1 MSDYVLKAPRSAPSN
16 ATTTAGA
23 SSGVARA
30 HADLP
35 PSYGLPGTL
44 VEASADQYRASV
56 LDAATETV
64 QEYLLWTANSSNLS
78 IVEDPTWATADGSGA
93 IPTGTLTVGSRKDGT
108 DRVVVTDNGGRTI
121 AGILSVIAKRG
132 DTGAEFTFTTFAST
146 NPMSGV
152 VVLDAAAL
160 VVLGGGLSNLRGDTI
175 IGVSYYVAAQRFWW
189 TRNDAQATRFAWNG
203 KAQKWA
209 PIKGTAPVGL
219 GRILATDTYTLIPR
233 PSRYA
238 VGDYLP
244 GDPVTPDAYATVRVG
259 RIPSASLGLPARVL
273 VVTDEQASDPAFVF
287 PPNTDAIVGYPNG
300 SLVWNPTFLSAN
312 AGTEAWYLPDDYET
326 TNDGRLGSLVSA
338 QTTPLFLAP
347 VPDRGEYPFIRWGS
361 RRYLTAIGVDTDAD
375 LALLSVPSDSVGW
388 SRSTGQLKFNA
399 SDVDRCDP
407 DAVGFDLLYLGVQ
420 VYFDGVSL
428 TEEPVRTRDP
438 VVLGVVD
445 SASDYYVPDAVLLPS
460 PGVSGVLFVPDG
472 TGTIPNTSAI
482 PATRPNGSG
491 LVRAI
496 QTDGDLVV
504 FTKSGCLETT
514 TVVEF
519 NDEIPTFN
527 FQVESGRAYVARE
540 RTPGF
545 GSKVALGTKDRARF
559 AGEVLYLLQA
569 DAQPAQATNT
579 PRIGSRKRGPFTL
592 TGTEVLA
599 LNVDGTDYLWQASA
613 LGAGTFSA
621 TTIAASFQTLGMTAY
636 AVRGRVWVDGAST
649 VSVGFGSI
657 ASGAF
662 ADRTLS
668 GCAALGFLP
677 GWRATTTTSWLP
689 DGLSFGLFR
698 SPVNLDRANGASDF
712 QYTYRVTDAVVT
724 DSVLPSPVV
733 SFTNP
738 PLEDV
743 AGYDDGVF
751 FTIID
756 GPFTRYLKPYQDVVY
771 RFDTG
776 RMLWAEPDSVVKS
789 IQSPTSALALGNPG
803 VFGETMHPAV
813 GPDYGLYL
821 ASTGGSRTLLSE
833 GTDYLLPGN
842 GSQGIA
848 PLIQAVGALQVLG
861 ARGSYSAGG
870 TTFTDAAATFVTD
883 GVASGYR
890 LKLANGESYTVV
902 SVTNETT
909 LVVDRPFPASGSVV
923 SWELYEGFSP
933 STYDPSILVDVVAVP
948 FSPFT
953 TETFIVKKLT
963 PLGSV
968 PTSIPDQW
976 TNRLCGD
983 TKVGS
988 LSVRFGGGVGDP
1000 QIPLYPLAIV
1010 DVGVAGSDMS
1020 VPDTTNPHFL
1030 EAAFQVTVG
1039 SRTYTVGVDLFP
1051 VAAFTT
1057 PLLGDVVEYGQ
1068 PGSGIEGQI
1077 RLGSVALSEH
1087 IGGRVYYTE
1096 VFRDPLLM
1104 SASAGEVDT
1113 LSGCLNLSEATL
1125 IQYSGQEAYLVEGA
1139 EATLGPIQ
1147 GSVFLRQ
1154 PMRAYQVLEVE
1165 YTRADAAGVA
1175 IPGVIVEQLPL
1186 FVRLETATRVDAR
1199 TYTFNPTG
1207 RTIRSDIAPSVWV
1220 NSRLVTTG
1228 NRPRLSVDFDT
1239 NTIRF
1244 DDDVAATA
1252 TVRLNYA
1259 VVQAFGGEQSYTVS
1273 SPPVWRPPL
1282 SIPAGASA
1290 FTVQGDRT
1298 SSVSVGSLLMVG
1310 AMSYYVTAVTY
1321 DGSSQTTVAITPP
1334 SPIEAGTRDPGAT
1347 YPATITN
1354 VPVNVNAGGSTG
1366 FLMLVAVSYLPV
1378 DKGQLV
1384 VNVEGDVT
1392 AYARTGHVLD
1402 LGGQPTI
1409 ITSARLND
1417 AGTYTLVNVATPF
1430 HKAFASGTD
1439 ALRISTRPVY
1449 AQGATTTMAV
1459 GPILGDYE
1467 LVRYTGSDPGY
1478 TLVPTQDY
1486 VVDTTKG
1493 SITLRTP
1500 WVTPIGSEDRLVFRY
1515 TKSVV
1520 VGPFAKDQRVIYPT
1534 YSAAYVRET
1543 IPSSDNGYLGTT
1555 MLARYTFRS
1564 PDAFYVRAVPMTE
1577 WMSEVAS
1584 DAVKSVEA
1592 NNPHGGPT
1600 LTISPPSKNWQFGT
1614 APYATQRRELGDKD
1628 RAARGF
1634 IAAYDGAIVAFEQ
1647 ILEAIDG
1654 RIIGDRDGKFRF
1666 FVGQGLAYAPPGY
1679 EDDITGILNPRN
1691 VWSSVFES
1699 ITESFGVSFTDPVV
1713 DPATATQAPVTL
1725 VVSGQ
1730 TMDPNRVSDLV
1741 YTQKSFILNDMDD
1754 VVLVGTD
1761 GFDLVVNPGKVLPS
1775 FTVKPEYQRMWE
1787 PSILSRLFPEQAVA
1801 FGTTLPGIGYDPT
1814 TNNPGVYSFLKLT
1827 SDGVVASTFF
1837 KEVMPIENPA
1847 LGIIQHVEG
1856 AQIQSRNARGR
1867 VWAYSAVG
1875 FPELDAA
1882 ITAAGFPSFTAS
1894 PRPAIILTPLP
1905 LSQFPVDQATGLPDL
1920 TQLIANGGT
1929 LLDVTTG
1936 DPSMSIPRWQSG
1948 SDFQVAYGQPSGD
1961 VYRIGYTGGLITS
1974 ILGGL
1979 SITPT
1984 YPGVFVGEVMV
1995 GCVITFAR
2003 QDGTILTDA
2012 TEIARI
2018 ATPTNLP
2025 FAPEQADTLYVV
2037 APTDADTLG
2046 VNNPPKLED
2055 ASAASAKS
2063 PLYRNG
2069 FDVGI
2074 ANRKGAFRDITLP
2087 SIQDPSPLPLKE
2099 LTGQNPLRPVSCVEA
2114 LVDFTNNR
2122 TSPFIFPALQGQDKN
2137 DSGDYT
2143 LPYLATTDTELDRLG
2158 RVQATFTTIV
2168 ETDSPVPN
2176 AVYPDEVLGVDGI
2189 VLGAPVL
2196 TAPPATLIA
2205 TQDLTPVA
2213 TSGYTPESGIG
2224 DVDAFDLVLIEVG
2237 QPGVTPSATGI
2248 FQVGAVST
2256 HLLEPPRFISAS
2268 APGNR
2273 IAYTATNIMTHTG
2286 ATTGVVVSEVGAS
2299 TIFDFSSVASLV
2311 LNDGSGF
2318 PTGGF
2323 NNIFNPAMNPFPNG
2337 NLVTLELIDYTT
2349 GNVLETITLT
2359 GNTATGGAGVRP
2371 LGSPTVALSTVMMVP
2386 NFKFVNFIALGSGPG
2401 GPTVPLNFRI
2411 SVDTLNV
2418 GSPFPVGSYTGHIE
2432 PDRLTFTESLDFRSA
2447 LPRGSTHPNNPATDL
2462 AFGLS
2467 VHQID
2472 VSGSP
2477 NSVDA
2482 PANVNAGLPF
2492 TILARNA
2499 AFPKTIGTWLSG
2511 YGSVKVMGFEG
2522 HGNTPVTATGVTF
2535 SAIPSSAQDENGVI
2549 LIGSGSITN
2558 FTDSVLGVAPSLGSL
2573 TNVQS
2578 GDLLAVSG
2586 SAVGD
2591 GAVNT
2596 GTFAIRH
2603 AVAPTGASPYREVFA
2618 SIPVGDDGWV
2628 KVELPR
2634 VVSSNFI
2641 AHQVTLSAIQVVPHS
2656 DSGYNWSATG
2666 RIYVFPNG
2674 NDLTATVSLAYTG
2687 FVVNP
2692 DGTATF
2698 TMVAAPASA
2707 QDATGGILANTVFY
2721 NAANVDGVLASGMA
2735 YALIGSFP
2743 APLPANNVVGSGAV
2757 HGFQYINTYNT
2768 SGGSQAYS
2776 ASVNLGNANTIG
2788 GYPATPPGIAVLA
2801 VYASDALTTAASNT
2815 FQPDPATPVYRNV
2828 PWHVD
2833 MRGIFVPASGWANTV
2848 HGASASAV
2856 RCLAPGDFLET
2867 HDGASTP
2874 GTGFQALA
2882 GIFVEPSFPVSCL
2895 DMGSGNP
2902 KVVDATHSLPSV
2914 NDVGLRNPS
2923 LYSAALTESVAFH
2936 VRRIR
2941 RWHEVLTGI
2950 GESLAPLR
2958 FAYEIRMGTV
2968 ASVSGLDFTATGTGT
2983 QLGAFTDKN
2992 VNVNPG
2998 DVVRLLDAGG
3008 NVLDTAEIAS
3018 VVNDT
3023 TLRLRT
3029 PGFQGVTPAPGQAF
3043 EVYLRQ
3049 APVPH
3054 MQSNEQLLTLITD
3067 TVLVSRDAD
3076 PVTGEGGTVSTF
3088 NVLTDTGVPD
3098 YAALGVRV
3106 GDIVLVDPAGM
3117 LAGPTGVAYPT
3128 EYGTRPFGDTAVP
3141 ARVGVYVAGAPS
3153 ELDDNRGFYRVTTV
3167 NGANLTVTGITE
3179 FTGSAASPVVFGA
3192 SGQEYAVVPT
3202 ITASALGPNE
3212 PQMALRPTHT
3222 AGAGNSYR
3230 GTPYS
3235 VGPFAYRIL
3244 RTNTLVSDDTVDFIL
3259 FLRERMLSWVEE
3271 VRTAYNEWKQG
3282 SYFVFQRDSHI
3293 SDLGNLTD
3301 TSSGLG
3307 VPSNAYIEGI
3317 TGLVKVAPFA
3327 NVSDALSILDR
3338 RYWCLDYRLDREGPL
3353 GGDPYA
3359 SFASDNSGGSIYTVG
3374 SGRPVEPDRIDDVLD
3389 RTDKLREARAAWIRY
3404 RADRIRGTLP
3414 AMARLTLQ
3422 EEGAAQQSSDLV
3434 GLLRD

>member
-1 MSDYVLKAPRSAPSN
+1 MSEYVLKAPRSAPSN
-16 ATTTAGA
+16 APTTAGA
-23 SSGVARA
+23 SSGVVRS
-30 HADLP
+30 HANLP

-44 VEASADQYRASV
+44 VEVAADQYRASV
-56 LDAATETV
+56 LDSSTNDV
-64 QEYLLWTANSSNLS
+64 REYLLWAANASNLS
-78 IVEDPTWATADGSGA
+78 VVEDPTWATTDGSGA

-108 DRVVVTDNGGRTI
+108 DRVIVTDNGGRTI
-121 AGILSVIAKRG
+121 AGILSVTAKRG
-132 DTGAEFTFTTFAST
+132 DTGAEFTFTVFAST
-146 NPMSGV
+146 NPLSGV

-160 VVLGGGLSNLRGDTI
+160 LALGGGLSNLRGDTI
-175 IGVSYYVAAQRFWW
+175 LGVSYYIAAQRFWW
-189 TRNDAQATRFAWNG
+189 TRNDAQATRFAWDG
-203 KAQKWA
+203 RAQKWA
-209 PIKGTAPVGL
+209 PIKGTTPVAL
-219 GRILATDTYTLIPR
+219 GRILASETYTLIPR

-244 GDPVTPDAYATVRVG
+244 GNPLSPDAYATVRVG
-259 RIPSASLGLPARVL
+259 RIPSAALGIPARVL
-273 VVTDEQASDPAFVF
+273 VVTDEQAGDPAFIF

-300 SLVWNPTFLSAN
+300 SLVWNPTFLAAN
-312 AGTEAWYLPDDYET
+312 AGTEAWYTPDDYET
-326 TNDGRLGSLVSA
+326 TNNGLLGALA
-338 QTTPLFLAP
+338 NPLFMAP
-347 VPDRGEYPFIRWGS
+347 VPDLGEYPFIRIGS

-375 LALLSVPSDSVGW
+375 LALLSVPQDSVGW

-399 SDVDRCDP
+399 SDVDKADP
-407 DAVGFDLLYLGVQ
+407 DAVGFDLLYLGAQ

-428 TEEPVRTRDP
+428 TEEPIRTRDP
-438 VVLGVVD
+438 VALGVV
-445 SASDYYVPDAVLLPS
+445 ASGTDYYIPDAVPLPS

-472 TGTIPNTSAI
+472 TGTVPNTSAI

-496 QTDGDLVV
+496 QTDGDLVM

-519 NDEIPTFN
+519 NDELPTFN
-527 FQVESGRAYVARE
+527 FQVESGRAYIARE
-540 RTPGF
+540 RTPGL
-545 GSKVALGTKDRARF
+545 GSKVALGSKDRARF
-559 AGEVLYLLQA
+559 AGETLYLLQA
-569 DAQPAQATNT
+569 DIQPAQVTST
-579 PRIGSRKRGPFTL
+579 PRIGTQKRGPFTL
-592 TGTEVLA
+592 DGTEVLA

-613 LGAGTFSA
+613 LGAGTHSA
-621 TTIAASFQTLGMTAY
+621 AVIAASLQALGMTAY
-636 AVRGRVWVDGAST
+636 AIRDRVWVEGAAT
-649 VSVGFGSI
+649 VSIGFGSI
-657 ASGAF
+657 VSGAF

-677 GWRATTTTSWLP
+677 GWQATTGTSWLP
-689 DGLSFGLFR
+689 DAGLSFGLFR
-698 SPVNLDRANGASDF
+698 SPVNLDRANGTSDF

-724 DSVLPSPVV
+724 DSVLPTPVV
-733 SFTNP
+733 TFTNP

-756 GPFTRYLKPYQDVVY
+756 GPFTRYLKPYQEVVY

-776 RMLWAEPDSVVKS
+776 RMLWAEPDSIIKA
-789 IQSPTSALALGNPG
+789 IQSPTSALELGFPG
-803 VFGETMHPAV
+803 VFGETLHPAV

-821 ASTGGSRTLLSE
+821 AATGGSRTLLTE

-848 PLIQAVGALQVLG
+848 PLIQAVGALQVIG
-861 ARGSYSAGG
+861 ARGSCTAGG

-883 GVASGYR
+883 GVTPGYR
-890 LKLANGESYTVV
+890 LKLVSGESYTVV

-909 LVVDRPFPASGSVV
+909 LVVDRPFPTTGSVI

-948 FSPFT
+948 FSPLT
-953 TETFIVKKLT
+953 SETFIVKKLT
-963 PLGSV
+963 PLGPV
-968 PTSIPDQW
+968 PTNIPDQVA
-976 TNRLCGD
+976 NRLCGD
-983 TKVGS
+983 TKTGT
-988 LSVRFGGGVGDP
+988 LFVRFNGLVGDP
-1000 QIPLYPLAIV
+1000 QIPLVPLAIT
-1010 DVGVAGSDMS
+1010 DMGVAGSDMS
-1020 VPDTTNPHFL
+1020 VPDITDPHFL
-1030 EAAFQVTVG
+1030 EGAFQVTVG
-1039 SRTYTVGVDLFP
+1039 SRTYTVGTDLFP
-1051 VAAFTT
+1051 VATFTT

-1077 RLGSVALSEH
+1077 RMGAVALSEH
-1087 IGGRVYYTE
+1087 IGGRVYYE
-1096 VFRDPLLM
+1096 EIFRNPALM

-1113 LSGCLNLSEATL
+1113 LSGCLNLSVATMT
-1125 IQYSGQEAYLVEGA
+1125 QYGGQEAYLVESA

-1154 PMRAYQVLEVE
+1154 PMRAFQVLEVE
-1165 YTRADAAGVA
+1165 YTRADAAGTA
-1175 IPGVIVEQLPL
+1175 IPGTVVEQLPL

-1207 RTIRSDIAPSVWV
+1207 RTIRTDVAASVWV

-1228 NRPRLSVDFDT
+1228 NRPRLSVDYNA

-1273 SPPVWRPPL
+1273 APPVWRPPL
-1282 SIPAGASA
+1282 SIPSGASV
-1290 FTVQGDRT
+1290 FKVLGDRT
-1298 SSVSVGSLLMVG
+1298 SSVSVGSMLMVG
-1310 AMSYYVTAVTY
+1310 AMSYYVTSVTY
-1321 DGSSQTTVAITPP
+1321 DGSSQTTIGITPP
-1334 SPIEAGTRDPGAT
+1334 SPMEAGTRDPGAA
-1347 YPATITN
+1347 YPATLTN
-1354 VPVNVNAGGSTG
+1354 VPVNVAAGGSTG
-1366 FLMLVAVSYLPV
+1366 FLMLVTVPYLPV
-1378 DKGQLV
+1378 DKGQLT

-1392 AYARTGHVLD
+1392 AYAQTGHVLD

-1409 ITSARLND
+1409 ITSARLNA
-1417 AGTYTLVNVATPF
+1417 AGTYTVVNVATPF
-1430 HKAFASGTD
+1430 HKAFVYGTD

-1449 AQGATTTMAV
+1449 AQGATTTMSV

-1467 LVRYTGSDPGY
+1467 LVRYTGSAPGQ

-1486 VVDTTKG
+1486 IVDTTKG

-1500 WVTPIGSEDRLVFRY
+1500 WVNPIGSTDRFVFRY
-1515 TKSVV
+1515 TKSIVI
-1520 VGPFAKDQRVIYPT
+1520 GPFAKDQRVIYPT

-1543 IPSSDNGYLGTT
+1543 IPSRDNGYLGVT

-1564 PDAFYVRAVPMTE
+1564 PDAFYARAVPMSE

-1634 IAAYDGAIVAFEQ
+1634 ITAYNGVVVAFEQ

-1666 FVGQGLAYAPPGY
+1666 NIGQGLAYAPPGY
-1679 EDDITGILNPRN
+1679 EDDITGDLNPRN
-1691 VWSSVFES
+1691 VWSLVFES
-1699 ITESFGVSFTDPVV
+1699 ITGSFGVSYTDPVV
-1713 DPATATQAPVTL
+1713 DPATAAQDPTTLAVT
-1725 VVSGQ
+1725 GQ
-1730 TMDPNRVSDLV
+1730 TMDPNRVTELV
-1741 YTQKSFILNDMDD
+1741 TSQKSFILNDMDD

-1761 GFDLVVNPGKVLPS
+1761 GFDLAYNPGDVLPS
-1775 FTVKPEYQRMWE
+1775 FTVKPDYRGMWE
-1787 PSILSRLFPEQAVA
+1787 PSILSRLFPEQATA
-1801 FGTTLPGIGYDPT
+1801 FGTTLPGIGYDPGT
-1814 TNNPGVYSFLKLT
+1814 GNPGVYSFLKLT

-1837 KEVMPIENPA
+1837 KDVMPIENPA
-1847 LGIIQHVEG
+1847 LGIITHVEG
-1856 AQIQSRNARGR
+1856 AQIQNRMARGR

-1882 ITAAGFPSFTAS
+1882 VTAAGYPSFTAS
-1894 PRPAIILTPLP
+1894 PRPAIIATPLQ
-1905 LSQFPVDQATGLPDL
+1905 LSQFPVDQTTGLPDL
-1920 TQLIANGGT
+1920 TRLVANGGT
-1929 LLDVTTG
+1929 LLDLTTG
-1936 DPSMSIPRWQSG
+1936 DPSLSIPRWQTG

-1961 VYRIGYTGGLITS
+1961 TYRLGYTGGGLLTS

-1995 GCVITFAR
+1995 GCIVTFAR

-2012 TEIARI
+2012 TEIVRMANPI
-2018 ATPTNLP
+2018 NLA

-2037 APTDADTLG
+2037 APTDADSLG
-2046 VNNPPKLED
+2046 TNNPPKLED
-2055 ASAASAKS
+2055 AAAGSTKS

-2143 LPYLATTDTELDRLG
+2143 LPYLVTTDTELDRLG
-2158 RVQATFTTIV
+2158 LVQSTFTTIV

-2176 AVYPDEVLGVDGI
+2176 AVYPDEVLGVDGS
-2189 VLGAPVL
+2189 VLAAAVGS
-2196 TAPPATLIA
+2196 TPPATLIT
-2205 TQDLTPVA
+2205 TQDFTPVA
-2213 TSGYTPESGIG
+2213 TAGFYTPQSGIG
-2224 DVDAFDLVLIEVG
+2224 DVDAYDLVLMEVG
-2237 QPGVTPSATGI
+2237 QPGIAASATGI
-2248 FQVGAVST
+2248 FQVGAVSSQ
-2256 HLLEPPRFISAS
+2256 LLEPPRFISAS
-2268 APGNR
+2268 APGGR

-2286 ATTGVVVSEVGAS
+2286 VATGVVISEVGS
-2299 TIFDFSSVASLV
+2299 NTIFDFTSVASLV

-2318 PTGGF
+2318 PVGGF
-2323 NNIFNPAMNPFPNG
+2323 NNIFNPAANPFPNG
-2337 NLVTLELIDYTT
+2337 NLVTIELIDYTT
-2349 GNVLETITLT
+2349 GNVLETVTLT

-2371 LGSPTVALSTVMMVP
+2371 LATPTVALSTVLTVP
-2386 NFKFVNFIALGSGPG
+2386 NFNFVNFIALGSGAG

-2418 GSPFPVGSYTGHIE
+2418 GSPFPVGSYTGYLE
-2432 PDRLTFTESLDFRSA
+2432 QDRLTFTESLDFRSA
-2447 LPRGSTHPNNPATDL
+2447 LPRGSAHPNNPATNM
-2462 AFGLS
+2462 AFALS
-2467 VHQID
+2467 MHQID

-2477 NSVDA
+2477 NSVNA
-2482 PANVNAGLPF
+2482 PANVNGGQPF

-2499 AFPKTIGTWLSG
+2499 SFPNEIGSWSGG

-2522 HGNTPVTATGVTF
+2522 YGNTPIPATGVTF
-2535 SAIPSSAQDENGVI
+2535 SAIPSSAQSETGVI
-2549 LIGSGSITN
+2549 LAGTGSITN
-2558 FTDSVLGVAPSLGSL
+2558 FTDSVLSVVPATGSL
-2573 TNVQS
+2573 ANVQS
-2578 GDLLAVSG
+2578 GDLLVVLG
-2586 SAVGD
+2586 SAAGD

-2596 GTFAIRH
+2596 GTYAIRH
-2603 AVAPTGASPYREVFA
+2603 AVPSGAPYYEAFA
-2618 SIPVGDDGWV
+2618 KVAVGENGWA
-2628 KVELPR
+2628 KVELPQI
-2634 VVSSNFI
+2634 VYSNF
-2641 AHQVTLSAIQVVPHS
+2641 AFHQVVLSAIQVVPHS
-2656 DSGYNWSATG
+2656 DSGYNWSTTG

-2674 NDLTATVSLAYTG
+2674 NDLTAAVSLPYTG

-2692 DGTATF
+2692 NGTATF
-2698 TMVAAPASA
+2698 TMTAVPAQARDSA
-2707 QDATGGILANTVFY
+2707 GGILANSVFY
-2721 NAANVDGVLASGMA
+2721 TAANTNGAVASGMS

-2743 APLPANNVVGSGAV
+2743 APLPPNNLVANGGVAN
-2757 HGFQYINTYNT
+2757 GFRFINTYNV

-2776 ASVNLGNANTIG
+2776 STVNLASANSIG
-2788 GYPATPPGIAVLA
+2788 GYPATPPGVAVLA
-2801 VYASDALTTAASNT
+2801 VYASDAVTTALSNT
-2815 FQPDPATPVYRNV
+2815 FQADPATPVYRNV
-2828 PWHVD
+2828 PWHLD
-2833 MRGIFVPASGWANTV
+2833 MRGIFNPASAWSTTV
-2848 HGASASAV
+2848 HGVLASDV
-2856 RCLAPGDFLET
+2856 RCLAPGDFLES

-2874 GTGFQALA
+2874 GTGFRALP

-2895 DMGSGNP
+2895 NMGAGGP

-2923 LYSAALTESVAFH
+2923 LYSVAITESVGFH

-2941 RWHEVLTGI
+2941 RWHDVLAGI
-2950 GESLAPLR
+2950 GASLAPLR
-2958 FAYEIRMGTV
+2958 YAYEIRTGTV
-2968 ASVSGLDFTATGTGT
+2968 ASVSGLNFAATGTGT
-2983 QLGAFTDKN
+2983 QLGGFNDPN

-2998 DVVRLLDAGG
+2998 DVVRLLVGG
-3008 NVLDTAEIAS
+3008 TVVDTAEVAS
-3018 VVNDT
+3018 VLTAT
-3023 TLRLRT
+3023 TLRLRA
-3029 PGFQGVTPAPGQAF
+3029 PGFQNATPTPGQSF

-3054 MQSNEQLLTLITD
+3054 MQSNEQLLSLITG
-3067 TVLVSRDAD
+3067 TVLVDRAAD
-3076 PVTGEGGTVSTF
+3076 PVTGQGGTAPSF
-3088 NVLTDTGVPD
+3088 NVLTDSGVPD
-3098 YAALGVRV
+3098 FAALGVRPN
-3106 GDIVLVDPAGM
+3106 DIVLVDPAGT
-3117 LAGPTGVAYPT
+3117 LAGPTGSAYPV
-3128 EYGTRPFGDTAVP
+3128 ERGTRPFGDKAVP
-3141 ARVGVYVAGAPS
+3141 ARVGVYLAGAPS
-3153 ELDDNRGFYRVTTV
+3153 ELDDNRGFYRITSVNAGSLTV
-3167 NGANLTVTGITE
+3167 NGETE

-3192 SGQEYAVVPT
+3192 IGQEYAVMPT
-3202 ITASALGPNE
+3202 INASVIGPQE

-3235 VGPFAYRIL
+3235 VGPFAYRIV
-3244 RTNTLVSDDTVDFIL
+3244 RTNALVSDDTVDFIL

-3271 VRTAYNEWKQG
+3271 VQTAYNGWKQG
-3282 SYFVFQRDSHI
+3282 SYFVFQRDEHI

-3338 RYWCLDYRLDREGPL
+3338 RYWCLDYRLDYESPV

-3359 SFASDNSGGSIYTVG
+3359 SFASDNSAGSIYTVG

-3414 AMARLTLQ
+3414 SMERLTLQ
-3422 EEGAAQQSSDLV
+3422 EEGAAQQSTDLV